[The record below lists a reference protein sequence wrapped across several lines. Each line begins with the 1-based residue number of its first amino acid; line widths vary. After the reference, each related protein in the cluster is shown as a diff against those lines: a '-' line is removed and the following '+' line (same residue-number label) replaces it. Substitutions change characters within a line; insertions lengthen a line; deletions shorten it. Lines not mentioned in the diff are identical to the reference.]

1 MLRETL
7 GDFVE
12 EGMKGYKLLQE
23 LEEGKYDTM
32 GNDGNREYLTDK
44 YSKYKKMKD
53 KRFNI
58 DKERYF
64 RMLSLRS
71 SG

>member
-12 EGMKGYKLLQE
+12 EGMKGYKLLQD

-32 GNDGNREYLTDK
+32 GNDGNRKYLAGE
-44 YSKYKKMKD
+44 YSKFKKMKE
-53 KRFNI
+53 KRYSV